1 MDDQSQDNMDKSE
14 TDEYFKSYGDISV
27 HELMLRDKPRTAAY
41 QKFMQQNSNLLKDKI
56 VLDVGSG
63 TGILSL
69 FAASAGAKQVFAVEA
84 SSIADLS
91 QSIIEENKME
101 DKVKVIKGKIEEV
114 SLPVDK
120 VDIIIS
126 EWMGFYLLHESMLD
140 SVIFARDKYLAE
152 DGLMIPSDAVLY
164 MTPVNMSSYVAENIL
179 FWDNIYGY
187 NFSSVKYAV
196 LGNKMCEPTITCIE
210 KSQCVAEPEIFCEL
224 DLKTVIMKDIQ
235 NINQTLSYTFTKP
248 GLVHGFA
255 SWFDVEF
262 KGPIA
267 APPDQGTKIVT
278 LSTSPATRQTHW
290 KQTVIFLPASMT
302 VDEGDQI
309 TAIIDLSQDEGNKR
323 HYNISVEI
331 IGEEDEESSSEE
343 DASNHPV
350 PCNCGATRCMLVQAL
365 VEKYDEEQNELEKEA
380 EKVDVTAEVEA
391 ARVIDREMTANA
403 DINLNETF

>member
-1 MDDQSQDNMDKSE
+1 
-14 TDEYFKSYGDISV
+14 
-27 HELMLRDKPRTAAY
+27 
-41 QKFMQQNSNLLKDKI
+41 
-56 VLDVGSG
+56 
-63 TGILSL
+63 
-69 FAASAGAKQVFAVEA
+69 
-84 SSIADLS
+84 
-91 QSIIEENKME
+91 ME

-152 DGLMIPSDAVLY
+152 DGLMIPSDAILY

-196 LGNKMCEPTITCIE
+196 LGNKMCEPTITCIDQ
-210 KSQCVAEPEIFCEL
+210 SQCVAEPEIFCEL

-262 KGPIA
+262 KGPMA
-267 APPDQGTKIVT
+267 ASPDQGTKIVT
-278 LSTSPATRQTHW
+278 LSTSPATLQTHW

-343 DASNHPV
+343 DVSNHPV

-380 EKVDVTAEVEA
+380 EKVDVNAEVEA